1 MVSTTDH
8 MLAQAAASGAE
19 SAQHGQIVPGILRS
33 WFPGISA
40 WLERQET
47 QRKRRDCYRALLGR
61 DDHMLRDLGV
71 TRLDIVHYLERL
83 DGR

>member
-8 MLAQAAASGAE
+8 MLAQPPASGAE
-19 SAQHGQIVPGILRS
+19 SAQQGQIVSGILRS
-33 WFPGISA
+33 WFPSISA
-40 WLERQET
+40 WLEREET
-47 QRKRRDCYRALLGR
+47 RRKQRDCYHALLGR

-71 TRLDIVHYLERL
+71 TRLDLVHYLERL